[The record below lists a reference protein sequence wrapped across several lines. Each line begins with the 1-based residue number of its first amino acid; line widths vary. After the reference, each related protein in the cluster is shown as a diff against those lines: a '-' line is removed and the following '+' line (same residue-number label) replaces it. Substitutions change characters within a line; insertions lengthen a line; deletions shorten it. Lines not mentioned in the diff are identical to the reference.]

1 MSQSWNRSS
10 RVFRDLINIYWCAT
24 PRPGLHTVHF
34 FCEIHFN
41 GNSFLQLHTSQTW
54 EFELTECLEIYDDPH
69 DINNCW
75 LFDASVKGVEKVE
88 KLAIPYWL
96 TTAPP
101 SAGAINWLPLLHKSI
116 LFKPPRPNLHPIQLL
131 CQLEITCLNQIECNL
146 APPKLLSWQSTV
158 DMHVFGNS
166 VWIRICGR
174 RHLSL

>member
-88 KLAIPYWL
+88 PLAIPYWL
-96 TTAPP
+96 PTTPPFSGCNQLTAPP
-101 SAGAINWLPLLHKSI
+101 SQIDTFQTTPPEPASNPTFMPIGNNLLKSDRVQPRTPQTFVLTINCGYACFWKLG
-116 LFKPPRPNLHPIQLL
+116 
-131 CQLEITCLNQIECNL
+131 LN
-146 APPKLLSWQSTV
+146 
-158 DMHVFGNS
+158 
-166 VWIRICGR
+166 
-174 RHLSL
+174 